1 MIDIFNELKQ
11 TLKRCSVEISDL
23 MIDQFVLY
31 ANLLADW
38 NKKINLTNIVEPKE
52 VAIKHFLDSLL
63 IFNAYKIPENMSVLD
78 VGTGAGFPGVPLKI
92 VRPDLDLTLLDSLKK
107 RLIFL
112 QSLLNSLNIKATLIH
127 ERAEVAARKDFF
139 REKFDFVVS
148 RAVAPLDIL
157 LEYCVPFVC
166 VEGFFIAMK
175 GSNVDTELD
184 LAQNAIKKLGVETF
198 LLKKFSLIDKNDRSI
213 VVFKKLSNTANIYPR
228 QSSKILKQP
237 L

>member
-1 MIDIFNELKQ
+1 M
-11 TLKRCSVEISDL
+11 
-23 MIDQFVLY
+23 
-31 ANLLADW
+31 
-38 NKKINLTNIVEPKE
+38 
-52 VAIKHFLDSLL
+52 
-63 IFNAYKIPENMSVLD
+63 
-78 VGTGAGFPGVPLKI
+78 
-92 VRPDLDLTLLDSLKK
+92 
-107 RLIFL
+107 
-112 QSLLNSLNIKATLIH
+112 LNSLNIKATLIH

-157 LEYCVPFVC
+157 LEYCVPFGC

>member
-31 ANLLADW
+31 ANLLSDW

-63 IFNAYKIPENMSVLD
+63 IFNAYKIPKNMSVLD

-92 VRPDLDLTLLDSLKK
+92 VRPDLNLTLLDSLKK

-112 QSLLNSLNIKATLIH
+112 QSLLNFLNIKATLIN

-228 QSSKILKQP
+228 QSSKILKKP

>member
-1 MIDIFNELKQ
+1 MIDIFDEIKQ
-11 TLKRCSVEISDL
+11 TLERCSVEIYDL

-38 NKKINLTNIVEPKE
+38 NKKINLTTIVEPKE

-63 IFNAYKIPENMSVLD
+63 IFNAYKIPKNMSVLD

-92 VRPDLDLTLLDSLKK
+92 VRPDLNLTLLDSLKK

-166 VEGFFIAMK
+166 VEGFFFAMK

-184 LAQNAIKKLGVETF
+184 LA
-198 LLKKFSLIDKNDRSI
+198 
-213 VVFKKLSNTANIYPR
+213 
-228 QSSKILKQP
+228 
-237 L
+237 

>member
-38 NKKINLTNIVEPKE
+38 NKKINLTTIVEPKE

-78 VGTGAGFPGVPLKI
+78 VGTGAGFPGIPLKI

-112 QSLLNSLNIKATLIH
+112 QNLLNSLNIKATLIH

-228 QSSKILKQP
+228 QISKILKKP